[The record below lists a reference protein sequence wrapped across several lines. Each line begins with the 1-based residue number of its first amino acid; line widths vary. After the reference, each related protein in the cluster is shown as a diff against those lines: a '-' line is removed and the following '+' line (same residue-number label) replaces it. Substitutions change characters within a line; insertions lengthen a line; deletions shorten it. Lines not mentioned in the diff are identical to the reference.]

1 MIWYASS
8 LLIAYLAIA
17 ILFSI
22 FLFKRLPSLS
32 HKNTRDCIDA
42 FLLSAMWPGVWAM
55 VILAYFYFKLYNVLK
70 KNE

>member
-1 MIWYASS
+1 MIIVISS

-22 FLFKRLPSLS
+22 FLFKCLPSFS
-32 HKNTRDCIDA
+32 HKNTRDCVDA
-42 FLLSAMWPGVWAM
+42 FLLSAIWPGVWAM
-55 VILAYFYFKLYNVLK
+55 IIIVYFYFKVYNVLK